1 MKLIFDQGTHFVNK
15 TIAILITKFMVNH
28 KKSPP
33 TTQGISMVESTN
45 KTLENI
51 LRKII
56 NANCTDWDENIMG
69 LQKFL

>member
-1 MKLIFDQGTHFVNK
+1 MEFIFDQGTHFVNK
-15 TIAILITKFMVNH
+15 TIVILTTKFMVNH